1 MDEDKCQQC
10 GTPAAPDAKFC
21 ESCGANLIAESASQA
36 PPQEASQEEP
46 STAPAATAGVT
57 APAATTAV
65 TAPAPT
71 APAPTFQA
79 PHAAASPYQGVAI
92 RFVAILIDVIILVI
106 ITGIIT
112 APLNAPIVT
121 VTVSEGV
128 WNTATAPNPLSWLAG
143 GVSLLIWFVYFV
155 LLEGSYGQTV
165 GKMLVKIKVVR
176 EEDGTKIDYKD
187 AVVRNVMRI
196 IDFIPYFIP
205 YLLGAI
211 LIWTSDTKQR
221 LGDRTAHTVVVKA

>member
-1 MDEDKCQQC
+1 MDEDKCMQC

-21 ESCGANLIAESASQA
+21 ESCGANLIAERASQA

-46 STAPAATAGVT
+46 STAPAATA
-57 APAATTAV
+57 AV

-79 PHAAASPYQGVAI
+79 PYAAASPYQGVAI

-155 LLEGSYGQTV
+155 LLEGSYGQRV

-176 EEDGTKIDYKD
+176 EDGTKIDYTD
-187 AVVRNVMRI
+187 AVVRTVLRI
-196 IDFIPYFIP
+196 IDAIPFVVP

-211 LIWTSDTKQR
+211 FIWTSDKKQR

>member
-1 MDEDKCQQC
+1 MDEDKCMQC

-21 ESCGANLIAESASQA
+21 ESCGANLIAERASQA

-46 STAPAATAGVT
+46 STAPAATA
-57 APAATTAV
+57 AV

-79 PHAAASPYQGVAI
+79 PYAAASPYQGVAI

-176 EEDGTKIDYKD
+176 EDGTKIDYKD